1 MHLDALR
8 CTSTHF
14 DALRCTSKG
23 WSMHSPL
30 GCYTRY
36 ISNRLNCT
44 DYFINS
50 RNCTAYLSKIVKPSR
65 MHLLLLL
72 FKTIAFEAFEIVQ
85 CCPVLNIF
93 IIFKPRNSHTLLPQ
107 FWSILLPQ
115 LWISHWFT
123 NCSSCPLVESACHR
137 CRCESKKTNIL
148 FFLRNLRNIFVFL

>member
-1 MHLDALR
+1 MGYLRGCIEGWSLHFDALR
-8 CTSTHF
+8 RTSTHFDALRRTSMHF

-36 ISNRLNCT
+36 ISNKLNCT

-72 FKTIAFEAFEIVQ
+72 FKTIAFEALDR
-85 CCPVLNIF
+85 PVLNIF

-107 FWSILLPQ
+107 F
-115 LWISHWFT
+115 
-123 NCSSCPLVESACHR
+123 
-137 CRCESKKTNIL
+137 
-148 FFLRNLRNIFVFL
+148 